1 LLVDG
6 YLGSV
11 APDAETLGKTFN
23 LEVIAVLA
31 ANAEVRLNA
40 KNQGVSL
47 FELAPREKLTQ
58 SLRALGE
65 RLAKRSEGLAKPKV
79 TWFDRL
85 RGTS

>member
-1 LLVDG
+1 MLAF
-6 YLGSV
+6 S
-11 APDAETLGKTFN
+11 PD
-23 LEVIAVLA
+23 
-31 ANAEVRLNA
+31 VRLNA

-65 RLAKRSEGLAKPKV
+65 RLAKRSEGLSKPKV

-85 RGTS
+85 RGHS